1 MGVMTDYLLQSS
13 AVLVLFYLIYILILR
28 NERFFAEIRFYLLGS
43 AFLALILPL
52 LKFSYAITVESVFVN
67 DSMGDLFVDSLSGE
81 AIQHAKSIIS
91 LESLL
96 LLIYLTVCTVLFVRS
111 VLKVLQIR
119 QLIKAGEYQIVD
131 EQKVILLDQ
140 SISAFSFFGYIVMN
154 REEFSDKSL
163 NNIFAHEKVHAQQ
176 KHWIDLLFV
185 ELLTIVFWFNPFVW
199 LYQVAVKQTHELLA
213 DDGVIARGFNI
224 GQYQAILMNQI
235 MGTEVLGLANNFNYS
250 ITKKRMI
257 MMSKEKSPQNR
268 RYKLLIVIP
277 VVFAVLLFNLQI
289 VEVQAQEKKVEK
301 VVNII
306 ELTGQLIDEQDTPVK
321 GATILN
327 RSNEVGV
334 TSDRNGKFKLLV
346 AEDAT
351 LGVRG
356 EGYARKVL
364 ILDELTKYAEKTE
377 NGYFVKIKM
386 YSESSA
392 QKDETYYKDEQVF
405 VTADQMPEYPGGSL
419 ALQKYIAENVK
430 YPAEALKKGI
440 RGRVFVTFIV
450 SKEGDVVQA
459 RVVRGV
465 DASLDAEALRV
476 MNSIPKWTPG
486 YEKGKAV
493 HVSYTVP
500 INFDF
505 KDDEKIDEVSVD
517 GRVNMSQM
525 DGVAP
530 KFPGGLV
537 ELQKHIVRNVK
548 YPQEAQEKGRTG
560 KVFVTFVVNKL
571 GAVDS
576 VRVAKS
582 VSPSLDAEA
591 IRVIKTLPNWI
602 PGSNDGK
609 PVNVTYTLPINFDL
623 KDDKGLIAVD
633 EPKIGMEKY
642 KGEDVYVIVEK
653 MPEYPGG
660 SLALQK
666 YIAKSVKYPQD
677 AQQKDISGRVFVT
690 FIVSKE
696 GDVVQARVV
705 RGVDPSLDAE
715 ALRVMSSI
723 PKWTPG
729 YQKGEAVNVSYTVPI
744 NFGLEDD
751 KKKEVEPNRKTSLDS
766 KIESEKEEFIY
777 NDEPVFVIVE
787 EMPEYPGGALKLK
800 EFLASEVS
808 KLDTKYDIGKRCFI
822 TFLVTKEGLVANAH
836 VVRGTGDKDVDLKA
850 LEIVNSSLKWKPG
863 KQRGQAVNVSY
874 TVPVNFGA

>member
-1 MGVMTDYLLQSS
+1 MGAMTDYLLQSS
-13 AVLVLFYLIYILILR
+13 AVLILFYLIYILVLR

-43 AFLALILPL
+43 ALLALILPL
-52 LKFSYAITVESVFVN
+52 LKFSYSITVESVFVN
-67 DSMGDLFVDSLSGE
+67 NAMGDLFVDSLSGE
-81 AIQHAKSIIS
+81 AIQQAKSIIS

-119 QLIKAGEYQIVD
+119 QIIKAGEYQIID

-140 SISAFSFFGYIVMN
+140 SIPAFTFFGYIVMN

-257 MMSKEKSPQNR
+257 MMSKEKSPLNR

-277 VVFAVLLFNLQI
+277 VVCAVMLFNLQI
-289 VEVQAQEKKVEK
+289 VEVQAQEKKVEHKFSADKNGEK
-301 VVNII
+301 VY
-306 ELTGQLIDEQDTPVK
+306 
-321 GATILN
+321 
-327 RSNEVGV
+327 V
-334 TSDRNGKFKLLV
+334 TVD
-346 AEDAT
+346 
-351 LGVRG
+351 
-356 EGYARKVL
+356 
-364 ILDELTKYAEKTE
+364 
-377 NGYFVKIKM
+377 KM
-386 YSESSA
+386 P
-392 QKDETYYKDEQVF
+392 Q
-405 VTADQMPEYPGGSL
+405 YPGGSL
-419 ALQKYIAENVK
+419 ALQKYIAESVR
-430 YPAEALKKGI
+430 YPKDAFEKGI
-440 RGRVFVTFIV
+440 SGRVFVTFV
-450 SKEGDVVQA
+450 VNKEGKVDQA
-459 RVVRGV
+459 HVVRGV

-486 YEKGKAV
+486 YEKGEAV
-493 HVSYTVP
+493 SVSYTVP
-500 INFDF
+500 INFSF
-505 KDDEKIDEVSVD
+505 KDDEKIDETSVD
-517 GRVNMSQM
+517 GRANRSQM

-530 KFPGGLV
+530 QFPGGDL
-537 ELQKHIVRNVK
+537 ELQKFIARMVK
-548 YPQEAQEKGRTG
+548 YPEEAQKKGEKGR
-560 KVFVTFVVNKL
+560 VFVTFIINKL

-576 VRVAKS
+576 VRTAKS

-591 IRVIKTLPNWI
+591 IRVIKALPDWI
-602 PGSNDGK
+602 PGSKDGQS
-609 PVNVTYTLPINFDL
+609 VNVTYTLPINFDL
-623 KDDKGLIAVD
+623 KDDQGQIIVD
-633 EPKIGMEKY
+633 VPKKEKIKEKEKY
-642 KGEDVYVIVEK
+642 NGEDVYVTVEK
-653 MPEYPGG
+653 MPQYPGG

-666 YIAKSVKYPQD
+666 YIAESVRYPKD
-677 AQQKDISGRVFVT
+677 AREKGISGRVFVT
-690 FIVSKE
+690 FVVNKE
-696 GDVVQARVV
+696 GDVIQAHVV

-715 ALRVMSSI
+715 ALRVMNSI

-729 YQKGEAVNVSYTVPI
+729 YEKGEAVNVSYTVPI
-744 NFGLEDD
+744 NFSLKDD
-751 KKKEVEPNRKTSLDS
+751 KKKEVEQNRKTNLDS
-766 KIESEKEEFIY
+766 KIESKKEEFSY

-800 EFLASEVS
+800 EFFAGEVS
-808 KLDTKYDIGKRCFI
+808 KLDAGYIIGKRCFI

-836 VVRGTGDKDVDLKA
+836 VVRGTGDKDVDAKA

-863 KQRGQAVNVSY
+863 KQRGKAVNVSY
-874 TVPVNFGA
+874 TVPINFGA

>member
-1 MGVMTDYLLQSS
+1 MTDYLLQSS
-13 AVLVLFYLIYILILR
+13 TVLILFYLIYILILR

-52 LKFSYAITVESVFVN
+52 LKFSYSITVESEFVN
-67 DSMGDLFVDSLSGE
+67 NAMGDVFAETITGE
-81 AIQHAKSIIS
+81 AIMPVKSLIS
-91 LESLL
+91 KEEIL
-96 LLIYLTVCTVLFVRS
+96 LLIYLVVCTILFVRS

-140 SISAFSFFGYIVMN
+140 SIPAFTFFGYIVMN

-185 ELLTIVFWFNPFVW
+185 EVLTIVLWFNPFVW

-257 MMSKEKSPQNR
+257 MMSKEKSPLNR

-301 VVNII
+301 VVDAMPVLGKAPKFAVNP
-306 ELTGQLIDEQDTPVK
+306 ERKDT
-321 GATILN
+321 TY
-327 RSNEVGV
+327 V
-334 TSDRNGKFKLLV
+334 TV
-346 AEDAT
+346 
-351 LGVRG
+351 
-356 EGYARKVL
+356 
-364 ILDELTKYAEKTE
+364 
-377 NGYFVKIKM
+377 
-386 YSESSA
+386 
-392 QKDETYYKDEQVF
+392 
-405 VTADQMPEYPGGSL
+405 DQMPEYPGGSL
-419 ALQKYIAENVK
+419 ALQKYIAESVK
-430 YPAEALKKGI
+430 YPQDAKQKGI
-440 RGRVFVTFIV
+440 SGRVFVTFV
-450 SKEGDVVQA
+450 VNKEGEVDQA

-465 DASLDAEALRV
+465 DPSLDAEALRV

-493 HVSYTVP
+493 NVTYTVP
-500 INFDF
+500 INFSL
-505 KDDEKIDEVSVD
+505 KDDKKKDEVSVD
-517 GRVNMSQM
+517 GRVNSSQM
-525 DGVAP
+525 DGIAP
-530 KFPGGLV
+530 QFPGGDL
-537 ELQKHIVRNVK
+537 ELQKFIARTIK
-548 YPQEAQEKGRTG
+548 YPVEAQEKGETG
-560 KVFVTFVVNKL
+560 RVFVTFIINKL
-571 GAVDS
+571 GAVEN
-576 VRVAKS
+576 VCTAKS

-602 PGSNDGK
+602 PGSKDGK
-609 PVNVTYTLPINFDL
+609 SVNVTYTLPINFDL
-623 KDDKGLIAVD
+623 KNNQGQIIVDMPKKDKQ
-633 EPKIGMEKY
+633 KY

-653 MPEYPGG
+653 MPQYPGG
-660 SLALQK
+660 GEALQK
-666 YIAKSVKYPQD
+666 HIAASVKYPQD
-677 AQQKDISGRVFVT
+677 AQQKGISGRVFVT

-715 ALRVMSSI
+715 ALRVMNSI

-729 YQKGEAVNVSYTVPI
+729 YEKGKAVHVSYTVPI
-744 NFGLEDD
+744 NFSLEDD
-751 KKKEVEPNRKTSLDS
+751 KKKEVEQNRKTNLDS
-766 KIESEKEEFIY
+766 KIGSKKEEFIY

-800 EFLASEVS
+800 EFFAGEVS
-808 KLDTKYDIGKRCFI
+808 KLDTNYIIGKRCFI

-836 VVRGTGDKDVDLKA
+836 VVRGTGDKDVDAKA
-850 LEIVNSSLKWKPG
+850 LEIVNSSPKWKPG
-863 KQRGQAVNVSY
+863 KQKGQAVNVSY
-874 TVPVNFGA
+874 TVPINFGA